1 MKFKPDRK
9 QITWGIVALGV
20 IIAGLIAYHF
30 LYQVHY
36 FFTTGLRNIL
46 HSVMAVVFGCIIA
59 YILTPLLNFI
69 ENKLV
74 IGPLEKRGRHV
85 RTRKGFRRRL
95 RSISITLSIIIFV
108 LVIVSLFVMIIPQ
121 FVESIRSVVENLPLI
136 YNNINQFYNEHISAI
151 ADPEVNQTVSSTLYS
166 AYMSIDSFLENTLL
180 PQLTSILQSVSKSAI
195 QFVRMIVNFIIGI
208 VVAVYLLNSKERLCA
223 QAKKLTY
230 AFFKESLANEIIG
243 EFRYIHYTFTG
254 FFVGKIID
262 SIIIGILCYIGSSIL
277 RIPYAL
283 LVSILVGVT
292 NVIPFFGPYIGM
304 IIGSI
309 LILLID
315 PLHALYFFIFV
326 IVLQQVDGN
335 IIGPMIL
342 GQSTGIS
349 GFWVI
354 FAILFFGGIFGISGW
369 LIGVPLLAVIMHLVA
384 RMTRHMLREKKLSE
398 NTDDYTSVA
407 YIENGQVHELGE
419 TGTDKYYSQKPM
431 STFRKLFGR
440 KKREQDDPDKDNKA

>member
-1 MKFKPDRK
+1 MKFKPDKR
-9 QITWGIVALGV
+9 QVTWGLVALFV
-20 IIAGLIAYHF
+20 IIAGMVAYYF
-30 LYQVHY
+30 LHQVHY
-36 FFTTGLRNIL
+36 FFTNGLRNIL

-59 YILTPLLNFI
+59 YVLTPLLNFI
-69 ENKLV
+69 ENKIV
-74 IGPLEKRGRHV
+74 IGPLEKRGRQV
-85 RTRKGFRRRL
+85 RSNTGFRRRL
-95 RSISITLSIIIFV
+95 RSLSITLSIIIFV

-121 FVESIRSVVENLPLI
+121 FVESIQSVVENLPVI
-136 YNNINQFYNEHISAI
+136 YNNINQFYNEHISAA
-151 ADPEVNQTVSSTLYS
+151 ADPELNQTFSTTLYS
-166 AYMSIDSFLENTLL
+166 AYQSIDSFLENTLL
-180 PQLTSILQSVSKSAI
+180 PELTSILQTVSKSAI
-195 QFVRMIVNFIIGI
+195 SFVRMIVNFIIGI

-230 AFFKESLANEIIG
+230 AFFKEKLANEIIG

-262 SIIIGILCYIGSSIL
+262 SIIIGILCYIGTAIL

-326 IVLQQVDGN
+326 IILQQVDGN

-354 FAILFFGGIFGISGW
+354 FAILFFGGIFGVPGW
-369 LIGVPLLAVIMHLVA
+369 LIGVPLLAVIMHLIS
-384 RMTRHMLREKKLSE
+384 RMTSHLLREKKLSE
-398 NTDDYTSVA
+398 NTDDYVSVA
-407 YIENGQVHELGE
+407 YIEDGQVYELNKTE
-419 TGTDKYYSQKPM
+419 TGKYYSQKPE

-440 KKREQDDPDKDNKA
+440 KRAKNNDHKDEQA